1 MIELSVSM
9 VEIIKA
15 LRILVFLIC
24 QKVFRKELIISV
36 RLLLLTGWALMSLGP
51 DLIGFRG
58 VRGRGWPNE
67 SL

>member
-1 MIELSVSM
+1 M
-9 VEIIKA
+9 VEMIKA
-15 LRILVFLIC
+15 LRILVSLIC
-24 QKVFRKELIISV
+24 RKVFRKELIINV
-36 RLLLLTGWALMSLGP
+36 RLLLLIGWDFMSLGP

>member
-1 MIELSVSM
+1 M
-9 VEIIKA
+9 VEMIKA
-15 LRILVFLIC
+15 LRILVSLIC
-24 QKVFRKELIISV
+24 RKVFRKELIINV
-36 RLLLLTGWALMSLGP
+36 RLLLLIGWDLMSLGP

>member
-1 MIELSVSM
+1 MIEASVSM
-9 VEIIKA
+9 VEMIKA
-15 LRILVFLIC
+15 LRILVSLIC
-24 QKVFRKELIISV
+24 RKVFRKELIINV
-36 RLLLLTGWALMSLGP
+36 RLLLLIGWDLMSLGP